1 MEALL
6 IAIVGYVGLGLNYV
20 AVLLIAT
27 GGVQALV
34 GAGIALARREGV
46 GQQRQVWSSFARWL
60 VLALEFALAAD
71 LLRTI
76 IAPSWND
83 IGQLAAIAAIRTF
96 LSVFLERD
104 IEAATKAS
112 IRSTASG

>member
-1 MEALL
+1 VETLL
-6 IAIVGYVGLGLNYV
+6 VAIVSYVGLGLNYV

-27 GGVQALV
+27 GGVQAIA
-34 GAGIALARREGV
+34 GAGMALLRREGV

-76 IAPSWND
+76 IAPTWND

-96 LSVFLERD
+96 LSIFLERD
-104 IEAATKAS
+104 IEAANKAS
-112 IRSTASG
+112 VRPTPSS